1 MHRLFSVSVPL
12 LLAGAGAG
20 DALPTIP
27 ILNGPGP
34 DGDGIVATVDGTL
47 YFADS
52 FNNVVWRLR
61 PGEEQPRTFV
71 RGRSGG
77 LRVDE
82 HGNVYGIHVR
92 GRNDSVVWRAGPD
105 GTVREVATTTSSDAR
120 VLDRLRALARQPRL
134 QLGPDRSIQRV
145 GLDGRITTVA
155 SDVRLLDSG
164 RGMLRRIFGDRPHVT
179 GMDEDDRGVIY
190 VANAARRMIVRI
202 TSDGHAETVHTLDAG
217 WTPAGVVVVGDAVY
231 VLEHGRGVRVRR
243 IHGAGDDLVAAVPAA
258 TRGVAAFGMPSFIG
272 PVLH

>member
-1 MHRLFSVSVPL
+1 MHRLFSVTLPL
-12 LLAGAGAG
+12 LAAVGAG

-34 DGDGIVATVDGTL
+34 DGDGIVATTDGTL

-52 FNNVVWRLR
+52 FNNVVWQMR
-61 PGEEQPRTFV
+61 PGEEPRTFV

-77 LRVDE
+77 LRVDDQ
-82 HGNVYGIHVR
+82 GNVYGIHVR
-92 GRNDSVVWRAGPD
+92 GRNDSVLWRARPD
-105 GTVREVATTTSSDAR
+105 GSVTDVATTTSSDSR
-120 VLDRLRALARQPRL
+120 VLNRLRALAGRPRL

-155 SDVRLLDSG
+155 TDVRLLDAG
-164 RGMLRRIFGDRPHVT
+164 GGVLRRIFGSRPHLT
-179 GMDEDDRGVIY
+179 GMDEDERGVIY

-202 TSDGHAETVHTLDAG
+202 TPDGNAETVYTLDAG
-217 WTPAGVVVVGDAVY
+217 WTPAGVVAVGGSVF
-231 VLEHGRGVRVRR
+231 VLEHGQGVRVRR
-243 IHGAGDDLVAAVPAA
+243 IAGTGGDIVAAVPA
-258 TRGVAAFGMPSFIG
+258 RNGGVAAFGMPSFFG